1 MAAQGR
7 YSRSPV
13 AAAIDLSAIER
24 SWRDRSVNE
33 TEWLVTRHRDERELK
48 LNTTLTSVQF
58 AELLVYRQSLRDW
71 PQSTDFPKS
80 EHRPPELSCS
90 PSRFDKPRTVGLFH
104 SSRPFS
110 RKSQG
115 FADVERLQMRQ
126 MQTTACPYGRVHRT
140 PDQMFPLRN
149 VESCEGHEP
158 RTIACERHERGMFR
172 YPAFDSIGEK
182 SWNQ

>member
-1 MAAQGR
+1 MWARIEDGVVLEVTDLDPTGRFHPSMTWMACDARVTQGWQLKGDILEA
-7 YSRSPV
+7 PV

-80 EHRPPELSCS
+80 EHRPPELSW
-90 PSRFDKPRTVGLFH
+90 LAE
-104 SSRPFS
+104 
-110 RKSQG
+110 Q
-115 FADVERLQMRQ
+115 
-126 MQTTACPYGRVHRT
+126 
-140 PDQMFPLRN
+140 
-149 VESCEGHEP
+149 
-158 RTIACERHERGMFR
+158 I
-172 YPAFDSIGEK
+172 
-182 SWNQ
+182 